1 MESVESQIAEWRA
14 YVASAPG
21 VNGHDVDE
29 LEDHLRH
36 QIAELNAAGLTR
48 RRGVPDR
55 RETAGG
61 RRRPVPGV
69 RARAQRPTLE
79 AASRERRRR
88 AGAPVQR
95 LARDARLRRGRG
107 RRGPGRTP
115 RCRLPRRRADLAG
128 AERQSVRAAV
138 PRGVLRSPTAARHP
152 AVGADGGAVRAR
164 RARGQP
170 LPVGCGLGHRGPRRA
185 AVCPSCSG
193 SRSPTRTWAARS
205 DRTSGA
211 WTSSA
216 SRANGS
222 STTC

>member
-14 YVASAPG
+14 YVANAPG

-36 QIAELNAAGLTR
+36 QIAELNAAGLTADEGFLIAVKR
-48 RRGVPDR
+48 LGDVDGLS
-55 RETAGG
+55 REFAREHSG
-61 RRRPVPGV
+61 RLWKQLLLSGDDEP
-69 RARAQRPTLE
+69 ARA
-79 AASRERRRR
+79 
-88 AGAPVQR
+88 VQR

-107 RRGPGRTP
+107 RRDPGRTP
-115 RCRLPRRRADLAG
+115 RCRLPRRGADLAG
-128 AERQSVRAAV
+128 AERQSVRVAV
-138 PRGVLRSPTAARHP
+138 PRRVLRPPTAARHP
-152 AVGADGGAVRAR
+152 ALGADGGAVRAR

-185 AVCPSCSG
+185 PVCPSCSG
-193 SRSPTRTWAARS
+193 SWSPTRTWAARS